1 MARIAFVV
9 DHEEGHL
16 LSTFKLARQLQER
29 GHAVTYLGLEDS
41 APLVTRQ
48 GFDFVPILSQTF
60 PRGSVSRWRSE
71 VGHAAAGSRESEPE
85 AHAFYDQYLGS
96 LARGEGLDGPVRSV
110 QPDLFL
116 LNSIMAVNALVLHYR
131 FDLPVVLLTPHLRV
145 ANRLQTIE
153 DLEGAMM
160 RMSKAIIGLSELVR
174 RKNPAARRLR
184 DMTAPLLH
192 MPELVQCPRE
202 FDHLP
207 DTPEEAEP
215 GVYYI
220 EPSLDLSRRDERPFP
235 WERIDPAKKLLYVS
249 LGSQCHLAG
258 RETVSSFLRAVAEGA
273 ARRPEWQLVLS
284 TGGLVEAADLPLPAD
299 ALALPWIP
307 QIPVLERSALM
318 VNHGGTGTVK
328 ECIFLDV
335 PMVSYPIGRDQP
347 ETVRRVVHHGLG
359 LGGELA
365 GATAEGI
372 FALIEQVDREPR
384 FRENVARMSRCF
396 HAAEEAQLGV
406 SVIEETLQR
415 SAIRSSAGG

>member
-1 MARIAFVV
+1 MARLAFVV

-29 GHAVTYLGLEDS
+29 GHAVAYLGLEDS

-48 GFDFVPILSQTF
+48 GFDFVPILSQVF
-60 PRGSVSRWRSE
+60 PRGSVHRRRNE
-71 VGHAAAGSRESEPE
+71 AGVADEAEPLP
-85 AHAFYDQYLGS
+85 HKFYDQYLGT
-96 LARGEGLDGPVRSV
+96 LARGDGLDGPVRSV

-116 LNSIMAVNALVLHYR
+116 LNSIMLANALVLHYR
-131 FDLPVVLLTPHLRV
+131 FGLPVLLLTPHLRV
-145 ANRLQTIE
+145 ADRQRTVR

-160 RMSKAIIGLSELVR
+160 RMSSAIIGLSELVR
-174 RKNPAARRLR
+174 KKNPAARRLS
-184 DMTAPLLH
+184 DMTAPLFQ

-202 FDHLP
+202 FDLP
-207 DTPEEAEP
+207 RDTEEPEP
-215 GVYYI
+215 GVHHI

-258 RETVSSFLRAVAEGA
+258 RETVKSFLSAVAEGA

-284 TGGLVEAADLPLPAD
+284 TGGLAEAAGLPLPAD
-299 ALALPWIP
+299 ALAFPWIP

-328 ECIFLDV
+328 ECIFLGV
-335 PMVSYPIGRDQP
+335 PMVSCPIGRDQP

-396 HAAEEAQLGV
+396 HAAEEARLGV
-406 SVIEETLQR
+406 ALIEETLERNTVR
-415 SAIRSSAGG
+415 SCAGG